1 MISGK
6 IIDLT
11 AEIYDRA
18 PTMPMDPKCSISE
31 HCNLD
36 TLGYNLSR
44 ITFSTHQGTHVD
56 APFHFFYDGE
66 TVDKIDLSR
75 YIVRAIKVD
84 LTYKKPMEAITV
96 KDLLKYEHLIDEGLS
111 LLLHTG
117 WDKIFPKKEYFSD
130 FPYLSVELA
139 NWLAEKK
146 VNLIGLDIPCPNIND
161 WKTIHETLLGKNILI
176 VEGLVNME
184 KLEDEVF
191 TFIALPL
198 KLRGAD
204 GSPVRAIAIKNI

>member
-31 HCNLD
+31 HCNLE

-44 ITFSTHQGTHVD
+44 ITFSTHQGTHID
-56 APFHFFYDGE
+56 APFHFFMDGD
-66 TVDKIDLSR
+66 TVEKISLERCIVQAIKID
-75 YIVRAIKVD
+75 I
-84 LTYKKPMEAITV
+84 TYKQPKEAITIQ
-96 KDLLKYEHLIDEGLS
+96 DLVKYESYMDKGISILIN
-111 LLLHTG
+111 TG
-117 WDKIFPKKEYFSD
+117 WDKVFPKKEYFSD
-130 FPYLSVELA
+130 FPYISVELA

-146 VNLIGLDIPCPNIND
+146 VNLIGLDIPCPNISD
-161 WKTIHETLLGKNILI
+161 WKTVHETLLGKNILI

-204 GSPVRAIAIKNI
+204 GSPVRAIGIK